1 MILNFKTILF
11 QLLSFKRIAGS
22 SSERYRLLI
31 SDGMYSNSYAM
42 LATQLNKMVTDST
55 LDEFCVIKVKR
66 LQCNTMQGKKVIIIL
81 DMEVLRPGS
90 QVSYLLKL
98 FMVLIF
104 FLYIFS
110 YLQYENKKMCY
121 HKCHSNSLDRCF
133 SKVKKIK
140 RIVA

>member
-1 MILNFKTILF
+1 MMLNFKTILF

-90 QVSYLLKL
+90 QVSHLKIIML
-98 FMVLIF
+98 FFYM
-104 FLYIFS
+104 FS

-140 RIVA
+140 RIVT

>member
-1 MILNFKTILF
+1 MVVIFFLESEIYFFVRDKKHSSSLSYI

-90 QVSYLLKL
+90 QVRT
-98 FMVLIF
+98 F
-104 FLYIFS
+104 
-110 YLQYENKKMCY
+110 
-121 HKCHSNSLDRCF
+121 
-133 SKVKKIK
+133 
-140 RIVA
+140 